1 MKQLYR
7 ITASDII
14 GDIADQVVE
23 RKGISKTLAKQLV
36 LNALIYNCVQ
46 EEILGQVYWL
56 MDEEEG
62 Q

>member
-1 MKQLYR
+1 MKELHR

>member
-1 MKQLYR
+1 MKELHR

-23 RKGISKTLAKQLV
+23 EKKVSKTLAKQLV

-46 EEILGQVYWL
+46 DEIMGQINFL
-56 MDEEEG
+56 MEEEG
-62 Q
+62 